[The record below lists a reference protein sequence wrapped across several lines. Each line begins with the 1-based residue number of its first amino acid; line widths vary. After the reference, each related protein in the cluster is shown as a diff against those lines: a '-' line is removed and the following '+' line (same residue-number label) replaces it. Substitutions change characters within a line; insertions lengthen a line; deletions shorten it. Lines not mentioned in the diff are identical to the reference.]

1 MKQFSSKQALAVGL
15 TPLLL
20 SLAVANAYAA
30 DVVRTGNAGQHGADA
45 TAPLAAGAAGKAGQ
59 SLTINPGNAGTLY
72 NRLTVIGGRGGNGG
86 AGGPPL
92 QEGDADA
99 GTGGSGGHGGA
110 ASATTLDLTGYA
122 GASALGGD
130 GGHAGAT
137 PGFFNFTPADPAY
150 GNGGNGGAAS
160 SKATTTAVGNATAL
174 AVAVGGTGG
183 DANGGAVGIAGV
195 GGAATA
201 AASATSLTGNVSATA
216 EATGGAG
223 GNGAAIAWRGARGGN
238 ATLTNAARG
247 TTAGGTVTLTQRA
260 TGGKGGNNSE
270 ITIPPFQDLA
280 TDVRGGNAVSTL
292 VLQDRTASALT
303 LNISSLGG
311 DSGNPAFGTAYDGG
325 AAASA
330 LTLNAGRSGAGI
342 DALVTAA
349 GGASGFQY
357 NNSGTGGA
365 ATASA
370 DLRGN
375 GAVNGRVL
383 ATGGNGGYGG
393 NATASLRGSGAGTV
407 RGTVEANGGAGQDN
421 RSVLD
426 KNNYGAATA
435 NLALS
440 GDGAQGGSF
449 SNGSYATSNTTVS
462 GTGMQAV
469 DVQSQAVSNGASP
482 LNLGAAIANTVVN
495 TVRAG
500 VAAGTAA
507 VRAVSVALG
516 GERIET
522 ATATTD
528 VRAAGDIVASSRAV
542 GGYTSNG
549 ATDSLAGTSLSKARA
564 VSSGVHNVSVTS
576 TALSNIGDAS
586 GARAFRGDA
595 TANAYGRSGSGI
607 VESVAV
613 ARGGISSYTVA
624 ESSSHA
630 NAAAIAVSTRA
641 GGVSLARAEG
651 EALTLNVKATA
662 QGIAASG
669 GAVTYA
675 AAASSARGNLAQTSA
690 SSQFRASAFA
700 LPQLAAVSTMS
711 AHVGAGPVDAGALG
725 LGANVAAA
733 IPTVLG
739 TGVHAAG
746 IEALIDDNPTV
757 LTTSGE
763 FSFATDSAQRL
774 LLGFVSSTFAGAGFD
789 ALDLTISNNGVTL
802 LSQSFATLAAANL
815 FFNDHVLDLGLFG
828 AGNQH
833 LVINSSMTYAQQGA
847 YAFNYVL
854 GGGSSFNTS
863 ALGVAMLDNVSAV
876 PEPSAWLMMSLGMGG
891 MLLVARRRRKAASAA

>member
-45 TAPLAAGAAGKAGQ
+45 TAPLAAGAAGAAGQ

-72 NRLTVIGGRGGNGG
+72 NRLTVTGGRGGNGG
-86 AGGPPL
+86 AGGPSL
-92 QEGDADA
+92 QEGDAEA

-150 GNGGNGGAAS
+150 GNGGNGGGAGS
-160 SKATTTAVGNATAL
+160 RATTTAVGNATAL

-201 AASATSLTGNVSATA
+201 AARATSLTGNVSATA
-216 EATGGAG
+216 EATGGVG
-223 GNGAAIAWRGARGGN
+223 GNGTGVTWRGARGGN
-238 ATLTNAARG
+238 ATLANAARG
-247 TTAGGTVTLTQRA
+247 TTTGGTVALTQRA
-260 TGGKGGNNSE
+260 TGGKGGNNSDS
-270 ITIPPFQDLA
+270 TIPPFQDLA
-280 TDVRGGNAVSTL
+280 ADVRGGNAVSTL
-292 VLQDRTASALT
+292 VLEDHTASALT
-303 LNISSLGG
+303 LDIASLGG
-311 DSGNPAFGTAYDGG
+311 AGGNAGVGSSYGGG
-325 AAASA
+325 AASSA
-330 LTLNAGRSGAGI
+330 LTLTSGRNGTAI
-342 DALVTAA
+342 DALVTAI
-349 GGASGFQY
+349 GGEGGYQY
-357 NNSGTGGA
+357 FSNGTGGV

-370 DLRGN
+370 DLRGK
-375 GAVNGRVL
+375 GAVNGRVV
-383 ATGGNGGYGG
+383 ASGGNGGYGG
-393 NATASLRGSGAGTV
+393 NATASLRASGTGIV
-407 RGTVEANGGAGQDN
+407 RGTVEANGGAGQDGW
-421 RSVLD
+421 STL
-426 KNNYGAATA
+426 KSNYGSATA

-440 GDGAQGGSF
+440 GDGTQGGSF

-469 DVQSQAVSNGASP
+469 DVQSQAVSNGATGVDI
-482 LNLGAAIANTVVN
+482 GAAIANTVVN

-549 ATDSLAGTSLSKARA
+549 ATDSLAGESLSKTRA
-564 VSSGVHNVSVTS
+564 ITSGAHNVSVTA

-595 TANAYGRSGSGI
+595 TASAYGRSGSGI
-607 VESVAV
+607 VESVAT
-613 ARGGISSYTVA
+613 ARGGYYGYTF
-624 ESSSHA
+624 ENRNSHA
-630 NAAAIAVSTRA
+630 NAAATAVTTGA

-651 EALTLNVKATA
+651 EALTLNIKATA

-675 AAASSARGNLAQTSA
+675 AGASSARGNLAQTSA
-690 SSQFRASAFA
+690 SSQFRASAFE

-711 AHVGAGPVDAGALG
+711 AHVGAGPVDAAALG

-746 IEALIDDNPTV
+746 IEALIDETPAV

-802 LSQSFATLAAANL
+802 LSQSFTTLAAANL

-891 MLLVARRRRKAASAA
+891 MLLVARRRQARRQ

>member
-72 NRLTVIGGRGGNGG
+72 NRLIVTGGRGGNGG

-92 QEGDADA
+92 QEGDAET

-150 GNGGNGGAAS
+150 GNGGNGGAAGS
-160 SKATTTAVGNATAL
+160 RATTTAVGNATAL

-216 EATGGAG
+216 EATGGVG
-223 GNGAAIAWRGARGGN
+223 GNGTGVTWRGARGGN

-247 TTAGGTVTLTQRA
+247 TTTGGTVALTQRA
-260 TGGKGGNNSE
+260 TGGKGGNNSDS
-270 ITIPPFQDLA
+270 TIPPFQDLA
-280 TDVRGGNAVSTL
+280 GDVRGGNAVSTL
-292 VLQDRTASALT
+292 VLEDHTASALT
-303 LNISSLGG
+303 LDIASLGG
-311 DSGNPAFGTAYDGG
+311 AGGNAGVGSSYGGG
-325 AAASA
+325 AASSA
-330 LTLNAGRSGAGI
+330 LTLSSGRNGTAI
-342 DALVTAA
+342 DALVTAI
-349 GGASGFQY
+349 GGEGGYQY
-357 NNSGTGGA
+357 FSNGTGGA

-370 DLRGN
+370 DLRGK
-375 GAVNGRVL
+375 GAVNGRVI
-383 ATGGNGGYGG
+383 ANGGNGGYGG
-393 NATASLRGSGAGTV
+393 NATASLRASGTGIV
-407 RGTVEANGGAGQDN
+407 RGTVEANGGAGQDGW
-421 RSVLD
+421 STL
-426 KNNYGAATA
+426 KSNYGSATA

-469 DVQSQAVSNGASP
+469 DVQSQAVSNGATGVDI
-482 LNLGAAIANTVVN
+482 GAAIANTVVN

-630 NAAAIAVSTRA
+630 NAAAIAVSTHA

-675 AAASSARGNLAQTSA
+675 AGASSARGNLAQTSA

-815 FFNDHVLDLGLFG
+815 FFNDHVVDLGLFG